1 MLRKAW
7 SQSMKTGTELFVQVH
22 ILDVPYH
29 LDRPFTYYVPE
40 ALQYQIAVGCF
51 VVVPFGGGNQ
61 RKLGLVV
68 SLSEDSELSEIKPI
82 LSVVGAAYTLS
93 DEMMG
98 ICRFLKEHTFCT
110 IGDAAKTV
118 IPVGA
123 LNLLYDFY
131 EAPLEKRNKFLET
144 YGNNSEIGTLFALIC
159 RKGGASDT
167 TLRKHIGPHYRTLLA
182 ELVRHGYVT
191 RSTRFRER
199 ENVRVTEMYTLNISP
214 EEAYA
219 IVSGDAETKKR
230 YNLRVRSEIYDKI
243 LLYLMDGA
251 EHEKSMLMHQT
262 GASVSHLTTLQR
274 AKIIAVHLL
283 KKRRGFNTTV
293 KSEADNSPLSPQQEE
308 ARKRLSALCAASE
321 PKAALLYGV
330 TGSGKT
336 RVIKALM
343 DEVIARGQ
351 QVIMLVPEIA
361 LTPQSVGIFC
371 AYYGSRVAVVH
382 SALSIGERLEVWR
395 NVRAGEID
403 LVIGTRSA
411 IFAPF
416 SRLGMIVI
424 DEEQEHTYKSE
435 CAPRYHAR
443 DVARYRCAKN
453 NAFLLLASATP
464 SFESYSKAKK
474 GVYALV
480 ELTERYGAAK
490 LPEVIL
496 ADLKQD
502 TAARELSSI
511 GSVLR
516 DELSKT
522 LDAGEQSILFIN
534 RRGYHHYITC
544 MSCGTVVM
552 CPRCSVSLT
561 YHAARGINC
570 GPEMI
575 GVLVCHYCG
584 HREPVPIRCPECHS
598 EHIKR
603 YGFGTQRVEEEL
615 KELYPQARVLRMD
628 ADTTQSKA
636 AHEDILDKFRKHEAD
651 ILLGTQMVTK
661 GHDFPDVTLVGIL
674 NADAML
680 YQDDYR
686 AGEKTFS
693 MLTQVVGRAGRADK
707 AGLAVIQ
714 TYNPDHETLRLAA
727 KQDYRAFYE
736 KAILLRQALVF
747 PPFCDMISLTLVSEE
762 EKEAVKAAAELRR
775 TIEERLAPGAAYAE
789 LALILFGPFEAQ
801 IYRVNEKYRMRMII
815 KCKMNRR
822 TREFFSDLLQEFSRQ
837 CGKKVTITIDINP
850 ENL

>member
-1 MLRKAW
+1 M
-7 SQSMKTGTELFVQVH
+7 FVQVH

-51 VVVPFGGGNQ
+51 VVIPFGGGNQ
-61 RKLGLVV
+61 RKLGLAV
-68 SLSEDSELSEIKPI
+68 SLTDECELNEVKPI
-82 LSVVGAAYTLS
+82 LSVIGAAYTLS

-131 EAPLEKRNKFLET
+131 EAPAEKRIEFLEE
-144 YGNNSEIGTLFALIC
+144 YSNNTEIGALFALIC
-159 RKGGASDT
+159 RKGGASDA
-167 TLRKHIGPHYRTLLA
+167 TLKKSIGPHYRTLLA
-182 ELVRHGYVT
+182 ELIRRGYVT
-191 RSTRFRER
+191 RSTRFREK
-199 ENVRVTEMYTLNISP
+199 ENTRVTEMYALNIPP

-251 EHEKSMLMHQT
+251 EHEKSTLIHQT
-262 GASVSHLTTLQR
+262 GAAASHLTTLQR

-283 KKRRGFNTTV
+283 KKRRAFDKPVVTEMEST
-293 KSEADNSPLSPQQEE
+293 SLSPSQEE
-308 ARKRLSALCAASE
+308 ARRQLSELCSAPE
-321 PKAALLYGV
+321 PKAALLHGV

-361 LTPQSVGIFC
+361 LTPQSVSIFC
-371 AYYGSRVAVVH
+371 AYYGDRVAVVH

-395 NVRAGEID
+395 SVREGEID

-453 NAFLLLASATP
+453 NAFLLLSSATP
-464 SFESYSKAKK
+464 SFESYYKAKK
-474 GVYALV
+474 GIYSLV
-480 ELTERYGAAK
+480 ELTERFGSAK
-490 LPEVIL
+490 LPEVVT
-496 ADLKQD
+496 ADMKLD
-502 TAARELSSI
+502 TAGSSLSPL

-516 DELSKT
+516 EKLSRT
-522 LDAGEQSILFIN
+522 LEAGEQSILFIN
-534 RRGYHHYITC
+534 RRGYHNYMSC
-544 MSCGTVVM
+544 MSCGTVMM

-561 YHAARGINC
+561 YHAAHGISC

-584 HREPVPIRCPECHS
+584 HREPIPIRCPACHS

-603 YGFGTQRVEEEL
+603 IGFGTQRVEEEL
-615 KELYPQARVLRMD
+615 TELYPGARILRMD
-628 ADTTQSKA
+628 ADTTQSKT
-636 AHEDILDKFRKHEAD
+636 AHEEILDKFRRHEAD

-661 GHDFPDVTLVGIL
+661 GHDFPDVTLVGVL

-693 MLTQVVGRAGRADK
+693 MLTQVAGRAGRGEK
-707 AGLAVIQ
+707 AGQAVIQ
-714 TYNPDHETLRLAA
+714 TYNPENETLKLAA
-727 KQDYRAFYE
+727 KQDYSAFYE

-747 PPFCDMISLTLVSEE
+747 PPFCDMIALTLVSEE

-775 TIEERLAPGAAYAE
+775 TVEERLAPGAEYGE

-822 TREFFSDLLQEFSRQ
+822 TREFFSELLEEFSNH
-837 CGKKVTITIDINP
+837 CGKKVTITIDVNP